1 MLHASDCSNSH
12 LKVDGKKARGRGS
25 YGSSRYVHS
34 HISFIAGS
42 CFYYYTLG
50 AVHETCVWLRLFH
63 SFRFIRLIKFWSLK
77 PL

>member
-42 CFYYYTLG
+42 CFY
-50 AVHETCVWLRLFH
+50 
-63 SFRFIRLIKFWSLK
+63 
-77 PL
+77 